1 MQVLP
6 LQTASF
12 SYIFVSDSALPLPLG
27 NTMCDFAGGWGESM
41 DFVDI
46 VFNVTISLSRWC
58 VCVCWGK
65 KMGGGGGGVD
75 INDNII

>member
-6 LQTASF
+6 LQTASMELSF

-65 KMGGGGGGVD
+65 KGGEVD